1 MQPSSKEM
9 QGVATSLGGMVPSGL
24 AAHIG
29 PHELQNG
36 GGSDEF
42 FDQMVS
48 GFGAT
53 WSQGLGRSLDRAVRP
68 PEEQA
73 AYEGIRYAPP
83 YDESSSLLASRI
95 RQQQAS
101 DSEDSSPMGK
111 SMLQRMLFQSLGRMP
126 EAGGDTGLFVPLP
139 LSLGNGGAGD
149 SSLVDRSPE
158 VDARFKTPNPLDAEV
173 LYNGSFLGSF
183 QRPAQTPN
191 QHHHFQHHS
200 AQSYGG
206 LSSAATTTG
215 AGQPSAATAPVS
227 SAHTGGGSQAPP
239 RPRVRARRGQATD
252 PHSIAERLRRERIA
266 ERMKALQELLPS
278 ANKTDKASML
288 DEIIDY
294 VKFLQLQVKILSMS
308 RLGGATSVAPLV
320 GDASPERGAER
331 PGSVDAAAAVGN
343 DGLTAAERQVAKLM
357 GEDMGSA
364 MQYLQ
369 GKGLCLMPIS
379 LASVLSCH
387 PSSAAAQLNRRPPLP
402 LPPPQPHVI
411 DAPSSPSMSAL
422 TVQSTTATGADTSRQ

>member
-1 MQPSSKEM
+1 MQPCSKEM

-36 GGSDEF
+36 GGGGGGSDEF
-42 FDQMVS
+42 FDQMIS

-53 WSQGLGRSLDRAVRP
+53 WSQGLGRSLDKAVRS

-73 AYEGIRYAPP
+73 AYEGIRYAP

-101 DSEDSSPMGK
+101 EAEESSPMEK
-111 SMLQRMLFQSLGRMP
+111 SMLQRMLLQSLGRMP

-158 VDARFKTPNPLDAEV
+158 VDARFKTPNPLEAEV

-183 QRPAQTPN
+183 QHPAPTPN
-191 QHHHFQHHS
+191 QHHHFQHHN
-200 AQSYGG
+200 AQ
-206 LSSAATTTG
+206 
-215 AGQPSAATAPVS
+215 
-227 SAHTGGGSQAPP
+227 
-239 RPRVRARRGQATD
+239 
-252 PHSIAERLRRERIA
+252 LRRERIA

-308 RLGGATSVAPLV
+308 RLGGATLVAPLV

-331 PGSVDAAAAVGN
+331 PGSVIAAAAVGN
-343 DGLTAAERQVAKLM
+343 DGLTTAERQVAKLM
-357 GEDMGSA
+357 AEDMGSA

-387 PSSAAAQLNRRPPLP
+387 PSSAAAQFNRRPPLP
-402 LPPPQPHVI
+402 LPPHVV

>member
-1 MQPSSKEM
+1 MQPCSKEM

-36 GGSDEF
+36 GGGGGGSDEF
-42 FDQMVS
+42 FDQMIS

-53 WSQGLGRSLDRAVRP
+53 WSQGLGRSLDKAVRS

-73 AYEGIRYAPP
+73 AYEGIRYAP

-101 DSEDSSPMGK
+101 EAEESSPMEK
-111 SMLQRMLFQSLGRMP
+111 SMLQRMLLQSLGRMP

-183 QRPAQTPN
+183 QHPAPTPN
-191 QHHHFQHHS
+191 QHHHFQHHN

-239 RPRVRARRGQATD
+239 RPRIRARRGQATD

-331 PGSVDAAAAVGN
+331 PGSVIAAAAVGN
-343 DGLTAAERQVAKLM
+343 DGLTTAERQVAKLM
-357 GEDMGSA
+357 AEDMGSA

-387 PSSAAAQLNRRPPLP
+387 PSSAAAQFNRRPPLP
-402 LPPPQPHVI
+402 LPPHVV